1 MGAELD
7 RTSDELLAAHSTMN
21 SVAEM
26 TGGKAFYGRNDI
38 DKAIREGLEDGETYY
53 TLGYYPENKD
63 WNGKFR
69 KVVVTVNHQGA
80 KLRYR
85 LGYFA
90 VDPKGYQKLPPRQ
103 QAMDLGKALS
113 LDVPV
118 ATALTFQASAAPVSD
133 TTGNKTLIRFGV
145 DAHPLGF
152 ELQDDGLEHASVD
165 CAAQAYNLKG
175 EPVQVRASTFAIG
188 LKPEQFQLVMQRF
201 LPCNQSLELGPGE
214 YVLRLGVRDNTTG
227 LIGTANARVTVP
239 AVTAATGTQPE
250 QKKP

>member
-1 MGAELD
+1 
-7 RTSDELLAAHSTMN
+7 MN

-38 DKAIREGLEDGETYY
+38 DKSIYEGMEDGATYY

-69 KVVVTVNHQGA
+69 KIVVTVNRPGA

-85 LGYFA
+85 QGYFA
-90 VDPKGYQKLPPRQ
+90 VDPKGYQKLTARQ
-103 QAMDLGKALS
+103 QAMDLGQSLN

-118 ATALTFQASAAPVSD
+118 ATALTFQAATAPVSEVA
-133 TTGNKTLIRFGV
+133 GNKILIRFGI

-165 CAAQAYNLKG
+165 CAAQAYTLKG
-175 EPVQVRASTFAIG
+175 EPVQARASTFAVG

-201 LPCNQSLELGPGE
+201 LPCNQSLELGPGD
-214 YVLRLGVRDNTTG
+214 YVLRLGVRDNATG

-239 AVTAATGTQPE
+239 AVAGATGTKPE